1 MIPNRY
7 YFTIFSKVSQEE
19 PNFAVFGCNSSAF
32 GFLLQ
37 ATPTFKVAYS
47 EVGVALVLFTLSS
60 MPNQQSD
67 WAWGE
72 LLHLA
77 ANPLF
82 FG

>member
-1 MIPNRY
+1 MGEVYERL
-7 YFTIFSKVSQEE
+7 SVS
-19 PNFAVFGCNSSAF
+19 GNSSAF

-47 EVGVALVLFTLSS
+47 EAGVGLVLFTLSS

-72 LLHLA
+72 LLR
-77 ANPLF
+77 
-82 FG
+82 